1 MTMFRSMSRTGRT
14 ALFAVL
20 GICFMT
26 GLAWASVPLYRL
38 FCQATGLNGTTG
50 RGIEAPGAIA
60 HQMRIDFDTNVSP
73 KLAWKF
79 TPENRSDTVAIGAR
93 DMAFFT
99 ATNTSDH
106 PITGTATFNVQ
117 PAVAGAYFKK
127 IQCFCFTQQTLK
139 PGETARMPVIF
150 YVDPAILTD
159 DDAKDVDT
167 ITLSYTFYPSDAA
180 PPPSAQEKAIMQ
192 GSTPSQRAG

>member
-1 MTMFRSMSRTGRT
+1 MARILPTDGKLRT

-26 GLAWASVPLYRL
+26 GVGWASIPLYRM
-38 FCQATGLNGTTG
+38 FCQATGLNGTTQ
-50 RGIEAPGAIA
+50 RGTVAPGAVDRQI
-60 HQMRIDFDTNVSP
+60 RVDFDTNVAP
-73 KLAWKF
+73 HMPWKF
-79 TPENRSDTVAIGAR
+79 APENPSETVAIGAR

-106 PITGTATFNVQ
+106 AITGTATYNVT
-117 PAVAGAYFKK
+117 PAQAGKYFTK

-150 YVDPAILTD
+150 FVDPKILTD
-159 DDAKDVDT
+159 PDANDVET
-167 ITLSYTFYPSDAA
+167 ITLSYTFYPVD
-180 PPPSAQEKAIMQ
+180 SAKAK
-192 GSTPSQRAG
+192 G

>member
-1 MTMFRSMSRTGRT
+1 MSWWQRLDGPRRT
-14 ALFAVL
+14 ALLMVL
-20 GICFMT
+20 VIAFMT
-26 GLAWASVPLYRL
+26 GLAWASIPLYRL

-50 RGIEAPGAIA
+50 RGIEAPGGVD
-60 HQMRIDFDTNVSP
+60 HQVTVAFDTNVSP
-73 KLAWKF
+73 NMPWRFK
-79 TPENRSDTVAIGAR
+79 PEARSDKVAVGAR

-117 PAVAGAYFKK
+117 PAQAGKYFKK

-150 YVDPAILTD
+150 YVDPAMLAD
-159 DDAKDVDT
+159 PDASDIQT
-167 ITLSYTFYPSDAA
+167 ITLSYTFYPADAV
-180 PPPSAQEKAIMQ
+180 KTT
-192 GSTPSQRAG
+192 GRAAADG